1 MRSDVS
7 PSARTTTSGRSARN
21 ARIVRIIPPSLPWQ
35 YPTAHVVGAEANSP
49 AAAVKRSTARS
60 TSRAS
65 TSRRSPAGVN
75 ATWRLVRSNSSSP
88 SACSSSRMRCDNG
101 GVVTCS
107 RAAARPKWRSSATAT
122 K

>member
-7 PSARTTTSGRSARN
+7 PSARTTTSDRSARN
-21 ARIVRIIPPSLPWQ
+21 ARIARIIPPSLPWQ

-75 ATWRLVRSNSSSP
+75 ATCRLVRSNSSSP